1 MKSSFEN
8 IIKHVMVD
16 RESFKRTFI
25 ERKKSIFKKIK

>member
-16 RESFKRTFI
+16 RESSKRIFI
-25 ERKKSIFKKIK
+25 ERKKSGFFLIK